1 MELPVAS
8 IGSVRIRIFPSSRG
22 EGNVFNVNVEVIFVD
37 VFTIGR
43 YEGIFRMVKIVDEAL
58 MKWKSC
64 TQDGGYYGL
73 FGRYVLYGCGEWGL
87 YGYRMVGK
95 CPADFVCHDFAY
107 TLYVAAE
114 ADAVTLYM
122 HITDFRKELV
132 EKAVALVKV
141 DYFHKHF
148 QVLRSF
154 II

>member
-1 MELPVAS
+1 M
-8 IGSVRIRIFPSSRG
+8 VR
-22 EGNVFNVNVEVIFVD
+22 
-37 VFTIGR
+37 
-43 YEGIFRMVKIVDEAL
+43 
-58 MKWKSC
+58 
-64 TQDGGYYGL
+64 
-73 FGRYVLYGCGEWGL
+73 
-87 YGYRMVGK
+87 K

-122 HITDFRKELV
+122 DVANFREKLV

>member
-1 MELPVAS
+1 M
-8 IGSVRIRIFPSSRG
+8 
-22 EGNVFNVNVEVIFVD
+22 VEIID
-37 VFTIGR
+37 
-43 YEGIFRMVKIVDEAL
+43 KSL

-64 TQDGGYYGL
+64 TKDSRYYGL

-95 CPADFVCHDFAY
+95 GPADFVCHDF
-107 TLYVAAE
+107 THTFNVASE

-122 HITDFRKELV
+122 YVADFRKKLV

-148 QVLRSF
+148 QVLRGF